1 MKLLVYWFIGI
12 LRYWYIGIII
22 CYLCGVTGNK
32 LQINTRCANA
42 LAIRDIIHGRQGPT
56 KSHATAHLAAGL
68 ATTASGAVSVLDETK
83 VALLCQETGL
93 NKALLLLGSHV
104 LSLGDN
110 ASVLVHH
117 QGRLGKTSAGLLCS
131 SVPNL
136 GTGSDINF
144 VCHYKIK

>member
-1 MKLLVYWFIGI
+1 M
-12 LRYWYIGIII
+12 
-22 CYLCGVTGNK
+22 
-32 LQINTRCANA
+32 
-42 LAIRDIIHGRQGPT
+42 LAVGF
-56 KSHATAHLAAGL
+56 ATLAAGL
-68 ATTASGAVSVLDETK
+68 ATAASGAVSVLDETK
-83 VALLCQETGL
+83 VALLGQETGL

>member
-1 MKLLVYWFIGI
+1 MKLLVYIDG
-12 LRYWYIGIII
+12 YIGIVIG
-22 CYLCGVTGNK
+22 YLCGVTGNK
-32 LQINTRCANA
+32 LQINTRCANIM
-42 LAIRDIIHGRQGPT
+42 AIVFHGRQWST
-56 KSHATAHLAAGL
+56 KSHTTPHLAAGL

-117 QGRLGKTSAGLLCS
+117 QGRLGEATAGLLCS

>member
-1 MKLLVYWFIGI
+1 MKLWVYWYIEI
-12 LRYWYIGIII
+12 LVCGYIGIII
-22 CYLCGVTGNK
+22 GYLCGVTGNK

-42 LAIRDIIHGRQGPT
+42 LAMCVVQGSQGPT
-56 KSHATAHLAAGL
+56 KSHTTSHLAAGL

-83 VALLCQETGL
+83 VALLGQETGL

-117 QGRLGKTSAGLLCS
+117 QRRLGEATAGLLCS

>member
-1 MKLLVYWFIGI
+1 MKLWVYWYIEI
-12 LRYWYIGIII
+12 LVCGYIGIII
-22 CYLCGVTGNK
+22 GYLCGVTGNK

-56 KSHATAHLAAGL
+56 KSHTTAHLAAGL
-68 ATTASGAVSVLDETK
+68 ATTASGAVSVLDEAK
-83 VALLCQETGL
+83 VALLGQETGL

-136 GTGSDINF
+136 GAGSDINF

>member
-1 MKLLVYWFIGI
+1 MGI
-12 LRYWYIGIII
+12 LVHWYIEILVCGYIGIII

-56 KSHATAHLAAGL
+56 KSHTTAHLAAGL

-83 VALLCQETGL
+83 VALLGQETGL

-136 GTGSDINF
+136 GAGSDINF